1 MTETKRPR
9 GRPRKVTLDSIEK
22 PKVMRSDSWDNFVTG
37 LGQKQ
42 DRTQYTKYA
51 GATILDDGTILEMY
65 LGDGLS
71 SRIIDVQADDMTRE
85 WIWID
90 EEKPRKTIFNI
101 LETLNAEEAFNTAIK
116 WQRLYGGSLMIIGAM
131 DGRNTDMPLMPSRI
145 TDIEYLKVIDRT
157 CVDLQNSMMELNPR
171 SPMYGKIIKYNVR
184 YYVRD
189 TLVDTFI
196 HHTRCI
202 EFHNDPIPVGK
213 YTYLNQDI
221 RYWGCSSLQK
231 IYESIRDLG
240 GINQS
245 TVNILFDFVS
255 GVYKLKDLADLLA
268 ADTDGSAEKGLMKR
282 MNAINMSKSVLNAVI
297 LDRDEMYDKQ
307 YTTLAGLPEVIDRFM
322 LQLSGA
328 TGIPVTRLYGRSPAG
343 LNATGESDLRNY
355 YDLIE
360 AAQRNRL
367 MPPLRKLINIISEW
381 QGIKANTLTI
391 TFNSLYQLTEEE
403 KCKNNKLDAETA
415 KIKADTEE
423 LYINLGLLD
432 PVAVAKEHG
441 FMMPEED
448 DIEEPTEE

>member
-9 GRPRKVTLDSIEK
+9 GRPRKVSLDAIQK
-22 PKVMRSDSWDNFVTG
+22 PKQLNTDSWDNFVTG

-42 DRTQYTKYA
+42 DRTQYTTYG
-51 GATILDDGTILEMY
+51 GATILDDGSLLEMY

-90 EEKPRKTIFNI
+90 EEEPRKKIFNI

-131 DGRNTDMPLMPSRI
+131 DGRNTDMPLLPSRI

-157 CVDLQNSMMELNPR
+157 CVDLQNSIMELNPR

-360 AAQRNRL
+360 ASQRNRL
-367 MPPLRKLINIISEW
+367 MPPLRKLIGIISQW
-381 QGIKANTLTI
+381 QGIDINTLTI

-403 KCKNNKLDAETA
+403 KANIAKTEAETE
-415 KIKADTEE
+415 KIRADIEAM
-423 LYINLGLLD
+423 YMDRGLLD

-441 FMMPEED
+441 FMTPEEND
-448 DIEEPTEE
+448 FEEPEEE